1 MPGQHM
7 RISAGLY
14 DLFNKR
20 PTSSRQPTNRARID
34 THAATLLMTHGVGR
48 SIGLVLPSHREFT
61 SRRTNP
67 HVTEQLPSS
76 HKRPLGERRRNICR
90 LAPRRDH
97 RAPHRLR
104 RRCPIFHIL
113 RRWPLPCP
121 HRTSRP
127 SKNHQ
132 RVISGPCPRSHSP
145 ATMMNFSS
153 VQQVLLSWECKG
165 GDD

>member
-34 THAATLLMTHGVGR
+34 THAATLLTTHGLGR
-48 SIGLVLPSHREFT
+48 SIGLVLPSHPEFI
-61 SRRTNP
+61 SRRMNH
-67 HVTEQLPSS
+67 HVTEQLHSS
-76 HKRPLGERRRNICR
+76 HKRPLGERRRSISPPP
-90 LAPRRDH
+90 PRRDH

-104 RRCPIFHIL
+104 RRCRIAHIL
-113 RRWPLPCP
+113 RHSPLPYP
-121 HRTSRP
+121 RQNSRP
-127 SKNHQ
+127 SKSPQ

-145 ATMMNFSS
+145 ATMMNSSS
-153 VQQVLLSWECKG
+153 VRQVLLSWECKG